1 MNCAN
6 HSLTRR
12 SFCKSGLPAI
22 AGLIVGGSVN
32 RLFSQQNSTVSLKT
46 RGVVLTVDDLLTLD
60 WALLAHEANLTTIG
74 THVRPSQVSQYI
86 QSDKGQHFL
95 SECKKYNIEVEHELH
110 AMHDLLPRNLF
121 EKNPEIFRMNKEGT
135 RVADYNCCPNSQAA
149 LQVIGEN
156 AVKYSDIL
164 RSTTGRYFYW
174 IDDGR
179 PMCSCDRC
187 KNFSDSEQALLIE
200 NAIVKA
206 LRKSHPRASV
216 AHLAYINTMRPPVQV
231 KPEEGV
237 FLEFAPIYR
246 SWRKPLTDRNA
257 TADVNKEG
265 DGSLLTHG

>member
-1 MNCAN
+1 M
-6 HSLTRR
+6 
-12 SFCKSGLPAI
+12 
-22 AGLIVGGSVN
+22 
-32 RLFSQQNSTVSLKT
+32 
-46 RGVVLTVDDLLTLD
+46 
-60 WALLAHEANLTTIG
+60 
-74 THVRPSQVSQYI
+74 
-86 QSDKGQHFL
+86 
-95 SECKKYNIEVEHELH
+95 
-110 AMHDLLPRNLF
+110 
-121 EKNPEIFRMNKEGT
+121 FRMNKEGT

-265 DGSLLTHG
+265 DGSLLTHGQTLELLSANLKVFPRATAQVLEYWLDVSLQSRWKKPAKKIDWVPDVCKSDVDTYVKAGITHITTFAGYIDGTYKNNYRGLTFIKEYGQILERYPLEESKNK